1 MHAGEKVNPRGRTPA
16 IYIYDV
22 KKRLS
27 ETIRE
32 SGGADR
38 LKQGN
43 FVIVHLE
50 LGKVAGKFEKKRK
63 VFDRIG
69 IFQEYVNGNVRVL
82 VSPPVQISSGS
93 WRTDLLVP
101 EYAVRY
107 IAESIDTLPEKYKR
121 TFYSDVFIPKEEN
134 EE

>member
-1 MHAGEKVNPRGRTPA
+1 M
-16 IYIYDV
+16 

-32 SGGADR
+32 AGGATR

-43 FVIVHLE
+43 VVLVHLE

-63 VFDRIG
+63 TYDRIG
-69 IFQEYVNGNVRVL
+69 IFQEYINGNVRVI

-107 IAESIDTLPEKYKR
+107 IAESVDTLPEMYKR
-121 TFYSDVFIPKEEN
+121 TYYSDVFTMDDKDE
-134 EE
+134 

>member
-1 MHAGEKVNPRGRTPA
+1 MNPYQSCICLTVRQQPCLQT
-16 IYIYDV
+16 
-22 KKRLS
+22 L
-27 ETIRE
+27 RE
-32 SGGADR
+32 AGGATR

-43 FVIVHLE
+43 IVIVHLE

-63 VFDRIG
+63 TFDRIG
-69 IFQEYVNGNVRVL
+69 VFQEYVNGNVRVL

-93 WRTDLLVP
+93 WRDDVLVP
-101 EYAVRY
+101 EYCVRY
-107 IAESIDTLPEKYKR
+107 IADSIDTLPEKYKR